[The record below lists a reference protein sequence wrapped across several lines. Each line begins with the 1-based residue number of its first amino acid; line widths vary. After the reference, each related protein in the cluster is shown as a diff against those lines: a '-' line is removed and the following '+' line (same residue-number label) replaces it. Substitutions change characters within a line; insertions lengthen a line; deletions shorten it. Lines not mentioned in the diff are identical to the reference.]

1 MNIICKKIFLISIK
15 YFPILQMFGIIFNN
29 ILYLLSNNFK
39 YIKLL
44 DFIIGNS
51 LITTILLYICSITF
65 NYCNWHR
72 LLITANFINIFI
84 TTLDYIINFNA
95 TNLSLIL
102 IYITIDFIFIILC
115 VIYKF
120 KCK

>member
-1 MNIICKKIFLISIK
+1 MNVICKKIFLISIK
-15 YFPILQMFGIIFNN
+15 YLPLLQMFSMILNN
-29 ILYLLSNNFK
+29 TLYLLSDNFK

-51 LITTILLYICSITF
+51 LVSTILLYVCSITF
-65 NYCNWHR
+65 NYCSWHR
-72 LLITANFINIFI
+72 LLITANFINLLIAA
-84 TTLDYIINFNA
+84 LDYIINFNV
-95 TNLSLIL
+95 TNLLLIL

-115 VIYKF
+115 IIYKF

>member
-1 MNIICKKIFLISIK
+1 MNVICKKIFLISIK
-15 YFPILQMFGIIFNN
+15 YLPLLQMFSMILNN
-29 ILYLLSNNFK
+29 ILYLLSDNFK

-44 DFIIGNS
+44 DFVIGNS
-51 LITTILLYICSITF
+51 LVSTILLYVCSITF

-72 LLITANFINIFI
+72 LLITANFINLLIAA
-84 TTLDYIINFNA
+84 LDYIINFNV

-102 IYITIDFIFIILC
+102 IYITIDFLFIILC
-115 VIYKF
+115 IIYKF

>member
-1 MNIICKKIFLISIK
+1 MNVICKKIFLISIK
-15 YFPILQMFGIIFNN
+15 YLPLLQMFSMIFNN
-29 ILYLLSNNFK
+29 TLYLLSDNFK

-44 DFIIGNS
+44 DFVIGNS
-51 LITTILLYICSITF
+51 LVSTILLYVCSITF
-65 NYCNWHR
+65 NYCSWHR
-72 LLITANFINIFI
+72 LLIIANFINLLIAA
-84 TTLDYIINFNA
+84 LDYIMNFNV

-115 VIYKF
+115 IIHKF

>member
-1 MNIICKKIFLISIK
+1 MNVICKKIFLVSIK
-15 YFPILQMFGIIFNN
+15 YLPLLQMFSMIFNN
-29 ILYLLSNNFK
+29 TLYLLSDNFK

-44 DFIIGNS
+44 DFVIGNS
-51 LITTILLYICSITF
+51 LVSTILLYVCSITF

-72 LLITANFINIFI
+72 LLITANFINLLIAA
-84 TTLDYIINFNA
+84 LDYIINFNI

-115 VIYKF
+115 IIYKF